1 LAIYHLSISI
11 VSRGKGKSAVAA
23 AAYRAAELIKN
34 EYDGIIHDY
43 TRKGGVVHTG
53 VLLPAQAPGEF
64 SNRALLW
71 NAVEKTEKAENAQLA
86 REVEFSLPLELTREQ
101 NISLAHDFV
110 QRTFVSAG
118 MCADICIHEKDGGK
132 LHAHVLLT
140 MRPIND
146 NGAWGGKQKKEY
158 ILDRD
163 GNKIYDPKKRQ
174 YKCRSIPSTDWNDR
188 GNAEIWRAAWE
199 EYANAALEKHGNEA
213 RINHRSYERQGVEII
228 PSIKLGVAAHQ
239 MEKRGIRTERGDI
252 NREIEITNNQ
262 IRQLRARMNKLA
274 VWLKEEEANTKP
286 PTLADVLDE
295 IFTRKGQSA
304 MTHIRNGMEVFN
316 FLYSNDIREF
326 ADLNNIAV
334 VIRLNG

>member
-1 LAIYHLSISI
+1 MSTFHFHSHVQVI
-11 VSRGKGKSAVAA
+11 SRGRGKSAVAA

-140 MRPIND
+140 
-146 NGAWGGKQKKEY
+146 
-158 ILDRD
+158 
-163 GNKIYDPKKRQ
+163 
-174 YKCRSIPSTDWNDR
+174 
-188 GNAEIWRAAWE
+188 
-199 EYANAALEKHGNEA
+199 
-213 RINHRSYERQGVEII
+213 
-228 PSIKLGVAAHQ
+228 
-239 MEKRGIRTERGDI
+239 
-252 NREIEITNNQ
+252 
-262 IRQLRARMNKLA
+262 
-274 VWLKEEEANTKP
+274 
-286 PTLADVLDE
+286 
-295 IFTRKGQSA
+295 
-304 MTHIRNGMEVFN
+304 
-316 FLYSNDIREF
+316 
-326 ADLNNIAV
+326 
-334 VIRLNG
+334 